1 MTATPPYRFETTAT
15 AAGLRAAHD
24 GLEAGEETGVTVSVA
39 GRVMLHRAQGKL
51 AFATLRDGSGSEIQL
66 FALAA
71 VTDDFDGF
79 GKISLGDWVGATGE
93 VVKTKRG
100 ELSVKVASWVMLAE
114 TRRGFGD
121 KWKGITDV
129 DTRYRQRYVDLWA
142 NPESRTT
149 FLQRSR
155 IFSLT
160 RRWLEDRDFIEVET
174 PVFHPIPGGALAK
187 PFTTHHNALD
197 LDLYLRIAPE
207 LYLKRLTVGGF
218 ERVFELARVFRNEGL
233 STRHNPEFTM
243 LELYQAYGDYH
254 DVMALTEELVAHLAI
269 ELHGTTQL
277 TYDGRSLDLTPPWK
291 RASLTDLVE
300 EHAGVHVDVR
310 MPLDELRRIA
320 AEHGVEV
327 KDDYGPGKLVLE
339 IYEKTTEHQ
348 LWGPVFVLDYPKE
361 VSPLARDHRELPD
374 VVERFEAIVAGREL
388 CNAFSE
394 LVDPDEQR
402 ARFEEQARQKAAGD
416 DEAMVVD
423 EDYLR
428 ALEYGL
434 PPTAGLGIG
443 MDRLVMLLTDSHS
456 IRDVVLFPTL
466 RREQEINQ
474 IVVGD
479 FAERALEL
487 GQKTR
492 LEKIRPPHR
501 HAAIGQRRR
510 QPRLAFGTAETGR
523 QIHDQRLAAGGV
535 MIDREFGAIT
545 QPQRLALGGNHR
557 RRECQRQRQPR

>member
-1 MTATPPYRFETTAT
+1 MTPPYRFETTAT
-15 AAGLRAAHD
+15 TAQLRAEHD
-24 GLEAGEETGVTVSVA
+24 GLADGEETGIEVRVA

-51 AFATLRDGSGSEIQL
+51 AFGTLRDGSGGEVQL

-71 VTDDFDGF
+71 LTEDFEAF
-79 GKISLGDWVGATGE
+79 TRISLGDWVGAVGE
-93 VVKTKRG
+93 VVKTRRG

-114 TRRGFGD
+114 TRRSFGD
-121 KWKGITDV
+121 KWHGLSDV

-155 IFSLT
+155 IISLT
-160 RRWLEDRDFIEVET
+160 RRWLEERAFIEVET

-197 LDLYLRIAPE
+197 MELFLRIAPE

-218 ERVFELARVFRNEGL
+218 ERVFEMARVFRNEGL

-254 DVMALTEELVAHLAI
+254 DVMELTEELVAHLAT
-269 ELHGTTQL
+269 ELHGTTKL
-277 TYDGRSLDLTPPWK
+277 TYGGRDLDLTTPWR
-291 RASLTDLVE
+291 RATLTELVE

-310 MPLDELRRIA
+310 MPVEDLRRIA
-320 AEHGVEV
+320 EEHGVEV
-327 KDDYGPGKLVLE
+327 KADYGPGKLILE
-339 IYEKTTEHQ
+339 IYEKTTEAE
-348 LWGPVFVLDYPKE
+348 LWGPVFVVDYPKE

-374 VVERFEAIVAGREL
+374 MVERFEAIVAGREL
-388 CNAFSE
+388 LNAFSE

-402 ARFEEQARQKAAGD
+402 ARFEAQAASKAAGD

-443 MDRLVMLLTDSHS
+443 IDRLVMLLTDTAS

-466 RREQEINQ
+466 RPE
-474 IVVGD
+474 
-479 FAERALEL
+479 
-487 GQKTR
+487 
-492 LEKIRPPHR
+492 
-501 HAAIGQRRR
+501 
-510 QPRLAFGTAETGR
+510 
-523 QIHDQRLAAGGV
+523 HD
-535 MIDREFGAIT
+535 
-545 QPQRLALGGNHR
+545 
-557 RRECQRQRQPR
+557 